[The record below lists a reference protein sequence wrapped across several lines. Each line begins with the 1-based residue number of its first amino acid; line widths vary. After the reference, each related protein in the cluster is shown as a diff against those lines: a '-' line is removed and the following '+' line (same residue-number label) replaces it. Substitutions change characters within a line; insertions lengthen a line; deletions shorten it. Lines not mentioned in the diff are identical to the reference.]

1 VHPAEIN
8 NKLSDL
14 LINNAKVWTPAN
26 LLIYN
31 APLEFR
37 AVLANLGDIFWQS
50 IVADMHP
57 TTTTP
62 TTFSLFLC

>member
-14 LINNAKVWTPAN
+14 LINDAKVWTPAN

-31 APLEFR
+31 TPLEFC
-37 AVLANLGDIFWQS
+37 AVLANLVDIFWQS

-62 TTFSLFLC
+62 TTFSFFLC